1 MESVACPIPMRII
14 RLMGRV
20 VRGRSV
26 PVCCHLASGH
36 RASPVGTRLAILPT
50 TIPNL
55 PARHITRRT
64 NGTSYIPRSAS
75 HLSKMGKLGERTITI
90 QEVLSTYTCTNVEEL
105 INVEEVGWRP
115 YSSWMR
121 PKPSTGQRKM
131 TDRNRCTSWLWCVQN
146 EQGGSARGRE
156 REKKRRGGS
165 QRTIDEQDERY
176 SSACIYI
183 PEAMAP
189 GPRSETADTAKR

>member
-131 TDRNRCTSWLWCVQN
+131 TDRNHCTFRANREGEPGGEN
-146 EQGGSARGRE
+146 EKKKGRE
-156 REKKRRGGS
+156 GAKERLTNKTRGIRALVYIYPRRWP
-165 QRTIDEQDERY
+165 Q
-176 SSACIYI
+176 
-183 PEAMAP
+183 PL
-189 GPRSETADTAKR
+189 

>member
-131 TDRNRCTSWLWCVQN
+131 TDRNRWEGAKERLTN
-146 EQGGSARGRE
+146 KMRG
-156 REKKRRGGS
+156 
-165 QRTIDEQDERY
+165 IW
-176 SSACIYI
+176 AFVYI